1 MRRARR
7 LGIVGVTLDSR
18 AACARPDATQGER
31 KDMTTTTSL
40 LRKAAAL
47 AVAAGLFFTAGCGEA
62 PTASG
67 SAATSDSASSSSS
80 SDLNTAN
87 YDAIINA
94 GDVADDATVNANAWA
109 KSIKEAGVL
118 KVGGTKTSQLFSL
131 QSTSDNKVRGFDAG
145 LSQLLARYILGDA
158 KTELTVVDSSTRES
172 VLQNGT
178 VNSVFATYSITDKRK
193 EKISFAGP
201 YYVSQQAILVAKS
214 NNDITGTDSL
224 AGKKVAVQAG
234 STGPQIVA
242 QVAPQATVQE
252 FQTDAE
258 ATQALRQGRVDA
270 YVVDQTLQ
278 LGTLVKSPNDFK
290 IVGEPFGNKDSYGIG
305 LPKDSDAAEFV
316 NAWLKKVEED
326 GTWAKLWQVT
336 IGDRTGVTTVP
347 TPPEIQ

>member
-1 MRRARR
+1 
-7 LGIVGVTLDSR
+7 
-18 AACARPDATQGER
+18 
-31 KDMTTTTSL
+31 MTTRTVRVNAL
-40 LRKAAAL
+40 VKKIAAL
-47 AVAAGLFFTAGCGEA
+47 AVASGLFFTAACGEA
-62 PTASG
+62 PTAANSASG
-67 SAATSDSASSSSS
+67 SASSAAAST
-80 SDLNTAN
+80 DLNVAN

-94 GDVADDATVNANAWA
+94 GAVADDATIEANAWA
-109 KSIKEAGVL
+109 KSVKEAGVL

-131 QSTSDNKVRGFDAG
+131 QSTTDNKVRGFDAG

-201 YYVSQQAILVAKS
+201 YYVSQQAILVKKDNTS
-214 NNDITGTDSL
+214 ITGVDSL
-224 AGKKVAVQAG
+224 NGKKVAVQGG

-242 QVAPQATVQE
+242 GVAPQATVQE

-290 IVGEPFGNKDSYGIG
+290 IAGEPFGNKDPYGIG
-305 LPKDSDAAEFV
+305 LPKDSDAAAFV
-316 NAWLKKVEED
+316 NAWLKKIEDD

-347 TPPEIQ
+347 TPPEIQQ

>member
-1 MRRARR
+1 
-7 LGIVGVTLDSR
+7 
-18 AACARPDATQGER
+18 
-31 KDMTTTTSL
+31 MTTFKTSL

-47 AVAAGLFFTAGCGEA
+47 AVAAGLLFAAGCGEA
-62 PTASG
+62 PTAANSASG
-67 SAATSDSASSSSS
+67 SANGSASSSSAS
-80 SDLNTAN
+80 STDLNVSD

-94 GDVADDATVNANAWA
+94 GAVADDATVEANAWA
-109 KSIKEAGVL
+109 KAVKQAGVL

-131 QSTSDNKVRGFDAG
+131 QSTTDNKVRGFDAG

-178 VNSVFATYSITDKRK
+178 VNSVFTTYTINDKRK

-214 NNDITGTDSL
+214 NNDITGVDSL
-224 AGKKVAVQAG
+224 AGKKVAVQGG

-242 QVAPQATVQE
+242 EVAPQATVQE

-290 IVGEPFGNKDSYGIG
+290 IVGEPFGSKDPYGIG
-305 LPKDSDAAEFV
+305 LPKDSDAAAFV
-316 NAWLKKVEED
+316 NAWLKKIEDD
-326 GTWAKLWQVT
+326 GTWAKLWKVT

-347 TPPEIQ
+347 TPPSIEQ

>member
-1 MRRARR
+1 
-7 LGIVGVTLDSR
+7 
-18 AACARPDATQGER
+18 
-31 KDMTTTTSL
+31 MTTRT
-40 LRKAAAL
+40 LRANALVKKVAAL
-47 AVAAGLFFTAGCGEA
+47 VVASGLFFTAACGEA
-62 PTASG
+62 PKAAESASG
-67 SAATSDSASSSSS
+67 DASAAASTDLKVSD
-80 SDLNTAN
+80 

-94 GDVADDATVNANAWA
+94 GAVADDATIEANAWA
-109 KSIKEAGVL
+109 KSVKEAGVL

-131 QSTSDNKVRGFDAG
+131 QSTTDNKVRGFDAG

-201 YYVSQQAILVAKS
+201 YYVSQQAILVKKDNTS
-214 NNDITGTDSL
+214 ITGTDSL
-224 AGKKVAVQAG
+224 NGKKVAVQGG

-290 IVGEPFGNKDSYGIG
+290 IAGEPFGNKDPYGIG
-305 LPKDSDAAEFV
+305 LPKDSDAAAFV
-316 NAWLKKVEED
+316 NAWLKKIEDD

-347 TPPEIQ
+347 TPPEIEQ